1 MISFAA
7 WKAVVILTGTTV
19 LILFMGMVSPAIPV
33 IADDFD
39 VDQTLASWV
48 MSVYMIT
55 GAVMS
60 ILIGNFSDALGAK
73 KMLILLMLIYTIATA
88 LAGFSKDINTLLI
101 IRAIQGFAIANTPL
115 AMKIIRDLFP
125 PGKFSIG
132 QSIITSAYSAG
143 MGIGVVLGPVIVA
156 SLSWQFIFF
165 MCTPFAAI
173 LLFISWR
180 GLPIDEGKKIN
191 DEDGTWDTNRPHEE
205 EQKIHRKISIDLP
218 GTATMAVTIVAF
230 LVALT
235 NSSSGNL
242 LSFIIPIII
251 GAVSLVLFVITEN
264 KVKKPLVPIKLL
276 TQPAIFAGNMSIL
289 MFGIVQY
296 IILTAVPQLGEAPS
310 GSGLGLEPE
319 AVGLLQLPMS
329 LAVMIFGPIFGV
341 MLARR
346 TGLNTKLLVPS
357 AATVSVSLLIIIL
370 FHFTSA
376 QVRGSLFLFGI
387 AAALLPVA
395 LLNIIIALTP
405 NEFTGISSASSI
417 DMRIIGGAIG
427 PVIAT
432 LIMSSSLVSIEVG
445 GTTNEYPSPDAFD
458 YVFFVGLL
466 MSFLSTILVA
476 SMHRTAVKALRNLQE
491 SSSR

>member
-1 MISFAA
+1 ML
-7 WKAVVILTGTTV
+7 ILTGTTI
-19 LILFMGMVSPAIPV
+19 LIFFMGMISPAIPV
-33 IADDFD
+33 IADDFN

-60 ILIGNFSDALGAK
+60 IFIGNFSDALGAK
-73 KMLILLMLIYTIATA
+73 KMLILLMLIFSIATA
-88 LAGFSKDINTLLI
+88 LAGFSEDITTLLI
-101 IRAIQGFAIANTPL
+101 IRAIQGFAIANTPIAL
-115 AMKIIRDLFP
+115 KIVRDLFP

-132 QSIITSAYSAG
+132 QSIITSSYSAG

-156 SLSWQFIFF
+156 SLSWQSIFF

-180 GLPIDEGKKIN
+180 GLPIDESKKI
-191 DEDGTWDTNRPHEE
+191 DDVPRDANRSHKGD
-205 EQKIHRKISIDLP
+205 QKVYRKISIDFP
-218 GTATMAVTIVAF
+218 GTATMAVTLVAF

-242 LSFIIPIII
+242 LSFIIPMII

-276 TQPAIFAGNMSIL
+276 TQPAIFAGNMSLL

-296 IILTAVPQLGEAPS
+296 IILTAVPQLGAAPS
-310 GSGLGLEPE
+310 GSGLGLDPE
-319 AVGLLQLPMS
+319 DVGLLQLYMS
-329 LAVMIFGPIFGV
+329 LAVMILGPIFGV

-346 TGLNTKLLVPS
+346 TGLNIKLLVPS
-357 AATVSVSLLIIIL
+357 MATISVSFLIITL
-370 FHFTSA
+370 FHFTGA

-387 AAALLPVA
+387 AAALLPVT

-405 NEFTGISSASSI
+405 REFTGISSASSS
-417 DMRIIGGAIG
+417 DMRIIGAAIG

-445 GTTNEYPSPDAFD
+445 GTTNEYPSPNAFD
-458 YVFFVGLL
+458 YVFFIGLL
-466 MSFLSTILVA
+466 MSVLSTILLA
-476 SMHRTAVKALRNLQE
+476 LMRRPAVKALRNLQE
-491 SSSR
+491 SSF

>member
-1 MISFAA
+1 ML
-7 WKAVVILTGTTV
+7 ILTGTTI
-19 LILFMGMVSPAIPV
+19 LIFFMGMISPAIPV
-33 IADDFD
+33 IADDFN

-73 KMLILLMLIYTIATA
+73 KMLILLMLIFSIATA
-88 LAGFSKDINTLLI
+88 LAGFSEDITTLLI
-101 IRAIQGFAIANTPL
+101 IRAIQGFAIANTPIAL
-115 AMKIIRDLFP
+115 KIVRDLFP

-132 QSIITSAYSAG
+132 QSIITSSYSAG

-156 SLSWQFIFF
+156 SLSWQSIFF

-180 GLPIDEGKKIN
+180 GLPIDESKKI
-191 DEDGTWDTNRPHEE
+191 DDVPRDANRSHKGD
-205 EQKIHRKISIDLP
+205 QKVYRKISIDFP
-218 GTATMAVTIVAF
+218 GTATMAVTLVAF

-242 LSFIIPIII
+242 LSFIIPMII

-276 TQPAIFAGNMSIL
+276 TQPAIFAGNMSLL

-296 IILTAVPQLGEAPS
+296 IILTAVPQLGAAPS
-310 GSGLGLEPE
+310 GSGLGLDPE
-319 AVGLLQLPMS
+319 DVGLLQLYMS
-329 LAVMIFGPIFGV
+329 LAVMILGPIFGV

-346 TGLNTKLLVPS
+346 TGLNIKLLVPS
-357 AATVSVSLLIIIL
+357 MATISVSFLIITL
-370 FHFTSA
+370 FHFTGA

-387 AAALLPVA
+387 AAALLPVT

-405 NEFTGISSASSI
+405 REFTGISSASSS
-417 DMRIIGGAIG
+417 DMRIIGAAIG

-445 GTTNEYPSPDAFD
+445 GTTNEYPSPNAFD
-458 YVFFVGLL
+458 YVFFIGLL
-466 MSFLSTILVA
+466 MSVLSTILLA
-476 SMHRTAVKALRNLQE
+476 LMRRPAVKALRNLQE
-491 SSSR
+491 SSF

>member
-1 MISFAA
+1 ML
-7 WKAVVILTGTTV
+7 ILTGTTI
-19 LILFMGMVSPAIPV
+19 LIFFMGMISPAIPV
-33 IADDFD
+33 IADDFN

-60 ILIGNFSDALGAK
+60 IFIGNFSDALGAK
-73 KMLILLMLIYTIATA
+73 KMLILLMLIFSIATA
-88 LAGFSKDINTLLI
+88 LAGFSEDITTLLI
-101 IRAIQGFAIANTPL
+101 IRAIQGFAIANTPIAL
-115 AMKIIRDLFP
+115 KIVRDLFP

-132 QSIITSAYSAG
+132 QSIITSSYSAG

-156 SLSWQFIFF
+156 SLSWQSIFF
-165 MCTPFAAI
+165 MCAPFAAI

-180 GLPIDEGKKIN
+180 GLPIDESKKI
-191 DEDGTWDTNRPHEE
+191 DDVPRDANRSHKGD
-205 EQKIHRKISIDLP
+205 QKVYRKISIDFP
-218 GTATMAVTIVAF
+218 GTATMAVTLVAF

-242 LSFIIPIII
+242 LSFIIPMII

-276 TQPAIFAGNMSIL
+276 TQPAIFAGNMSLL

-296 IILTAVPQLGEAPS
+296 IILTAVPQLGAAPS
-310 GSGLGLEPE
+310 GSGLGLDPE
-319 AVGLLQLPMS
+319 DVGLLQLYMS
-329 LAVMIFGPIFGV
+329 LAVMILGPIFGV

-346 TGLNTKLLVPS
+346 TGLNIKLLVPS
-357 AATVSVSLLIIIL
+357 MATISVSFLIITL
-370 FHFTSA
+370 FHFTGA

-387 AAALLPVA
+387 AAALLPVT

-405 NEFTGISSASSI
+405 REFTGISSASSS
-417 DMRIIGGAIG
+417 DMRIIGAAIG

-445 GTTNEYPSPDAFD
+445 GTTNEYPSPNAFD
-458 YVFFVGLL
+458 YVFFIGLL
-466 MSFLSTILVA
+466 MSVLSTILLA
-476 SMHRTAVKALRNLQE
+476 LMRRPAVKALRNLQE
-491 SSSR
+491 SSF

>member
-1 MISFAA
+1 ML
-7 WKAVVILTGTTV
+7 ILTGTTI
-19 LILFMGMVSPAIPV
+19 LIFFMGMISPAIPV
-33 IADDFD
+33 IADDFN

-73 KMLILLMLIYTIATA
+73 KMLILLMLIFSIATA
-88 LAGFSKDINTLLI
+88 LAGFSEDITTLLI
-101 IRAIQGFAIANTPL
+101 IRAIQGFAIANTPIAL
-115 AMKIIRDLFP
+115 KIVRDLFP

-132 QSIITSAYSAG
+132 QSIITSSYSAG

-156 SLSWQFIFF
+156 SLSWQSIFF

-180 GLPIDEGKKIN
+180 GLPIDESKKI
-191 DEDGTWDTNRPHEE
+191 DDVPRDANRSHKGD
-205 EQKIHRKISIDLP
+205 QKVYRKISIDFP
-218 GTATMAVTIVAF
+218 GTATMAVTLVAF

-242 LSFIIPIII
+242 LSFIIPMII

-276 TQPAIFAGNMSIL
+276 TQPAIFAGNMSLL

-296 IILTAVPQLGEAPS
+296 IILTAVPQLGAAPS
-310 GSGLGLEPE
+310 GSGLGLDPE
-319 AVGLLQLPMS
+319 DVGLLQLYMS
-329 LAVMIFGPIFGV
+329 LAVMILGPIFGV

-346 TGLNTKLLVPS
+346 TGLNIKLLVPS
-357 AATVSVSLLIIIL
+357 MATISVSFLIITL
-370 FHFTSA
+370 FHFTGA

-387 AAALLPVA
+387 AAALLPVT

-405 NEFTGISSASSI
+405 REFTGISSASSS
-417 DMRIIGGAIG
+417 DMRIIGAAIG

-445 GTTNEYPSPDAFD
+445 GTTNEYPSPNAFD
-458 YVFFVGLL
+458 YVFFIGLL
-466 MSFLSTILVA
+466 MSVLSTILLA
-476 SMHRTAVKALRNLQE
+476 LMRRPAVKALRNL
-491 SSSR
+491 RK